1 MGAQPAIRGAA
12 RFPIGIA
19 PASPPAGETPI
30 GILLTR
36 SFPIGNL
43 YALRARPYS
52 LVMPDRDSLAAFV
65 RARRLANRMT
75 QRELAELAGLGVR
88 LVSEVERGKTTTRM
102 DVVNRLLAVFGK
114 TLGVVDAPRSEE

>member
-1 MGAQPAIRGAA
+1 
-12 RFPIGIA
+12 
-19 PASPPAGETPI
+19 
-30 GILLTR
+30 
-36 SFPIGNL
+36 
-43 YALRARPYS
+43 
-52 LVMPDRDSLAAFV
+52 MPDRESLAAFV
-65 RARRLANRMT
+65 RARRVANRMT

>member
-1 MGAQPAIRGAA
+1 M
-12 RFPIGIA
+12 
-19 PASPPAGETPI
+19 
-30 GILLTR
+30 L
-36 SFPIGNL
+36 
-43 YALRARPYS
+43 
-52 LVMPDRDSLAAFV
+52 DRESVAAFV

-114 TLGVVDAPRSEE
+114 TLGVVDAPRVEE

>member
-1 MGAQPAIRGAA
+1 
-12 RFPIGIA
+12 
-19 PASPPAGETPI
+19 
-30 GILLTR
+30 
-36 SFPIGNL
+36 
-43 YALRARPYS
+43 
-52 LVMPDRDSLAAFV
+52 MPDRDSLAAFV